1 VLPQEI
7 PQVSGKTSRLGLNR
21 LPIGQ
26 RQMEI
31 LDRFASGQA
40 PPESD
45 SLNGGLPKIES
56 DTLGNHDLRA
66 LR

>member
-1 VLPQEI
+1 
-7 PQVSGKTSRLGLNR
+7 
-21 LPIGQ
+21 
-26 RQMEI
+26 MEI